1 MDAFEAIKR
10 RRSVRS
16 YLPDTVPEEIIERI
30 LEAGRLAPSAG
41 NIQPWHFIL
50 VTDINKRQALSAGRF
65 AKFVSEAPVVIVGCG
80 NERASPKWYAVDTA
94 IAMQNM
100 VIAATSEGLGSCWV
114 GSFDEREVRNILKIP
129 DEYRVIAMLTIG
141 YPRESLDPLEKVVKA
156 MRPRKRLEDI
166 VSSEEYGRPFDRT
179 SNKK

>member
-141 YPRESLDPLEKVVKA
+141 YPHESLDPLEKVVKA
-156 MRPRKRLEDI
+156 VRPRKRLEDI
-166 VSSEEYGRPFDRT
+166 VSSEEYGRPFDRR